1 MIEPPVVANRPVGP
15 DRALFLSAV
24 LVLSIVAGLGGG
36 MILVLLD
43 TSFSSLTELRDY
55 TGLRVLGAISDA
67 RSRAGRRLAEA
78 AMLVVGFAGLAGILV
93 MLLLIERQYG
103 LDTVLAADFTR
114 ASLGNRAED
123 RTRVRVGT
131 EWVSTCRYSG

>member
-1 MIEPPVVANRPVGP
+1 MSEPPVVANRPVGP

-67 RSRAGRRLAEA
+67 RSRAGRRLAEEIGRA
-78 AMLVVGFAGLAGILV
+78 WCR
-93 MLLLIERQYG
+93 ER
-103 LDTVLAADFTR
+103 V
-114 ASLGNRAED
+114 
-123 RTRVRVGT
+123 
-131 EWVSTCRYSG
+131 CRYWYISVVAVSLQK

>member
-1 MIEPPVVANRPVGP
+1 MIRRPTKSTLTHTLRPYKTLCRSRMSQSREAVGQDVRYRMIEPPVVANRPVGP

-67 RSRAGRRLAEA
+67 R
-78 AMLVVGFAGLAGILV
+78 
-93 MLLLIERQYG
+93 
-103 LDTVLAADFTR
+103 
-114 ASLGNRAED
+114 
-123 RTRVRVGT
+123 
-131 EWVSTCRYSG
+131 

>member
-1 MIEPPVVANRPVGP
+1 MSEPPVVANRPVGP

-67 RSRAGRRLAEA
+67 RSRAGRRLAAA
-78 AMLVVGFAGLAGILV
+78 AMLVVGFAGLAGLMV
-93 MLLLIERQYG
+93 RSEER
-103 LDTVLAADFTR
+103 
-114 ASLGNRAED
+114 
-123 RTRVRVGT
+123 RVGQ
-131 EWVSTCRYSG
+131 ECVSQCRSRGWTYH